1 MPNPKE
7 HSKMGHHKQD
17 VLQVSKRGIDL
28 VRDPML
34 NKGTAF
40 SEKER
45 EEFDLH
51 GLFIRPKSV
60 FNKWIFKKLGI
71 EKR

>member
-1 MPNPKE
+1 MPKLKE
-7 HSKMGHHKQD
+7 HSTMGHHKQI
-17 VLQVSKRGIDL
+17 VLQVSKKGIDL

-45 EEFDLH
+45 EEFERL
-51 GLFIRPKSV
+51 L
-60 FNKWIFKKLGI
+60 KKYGKDYVKK
-71 EKR
+71 ENV